1 MREKA
6 SNLSGAEL
14 DALAGVKGSPPPS
27 PPTGATSTVL
37 QAAQTISTV
46 LDGSAVAV
54 IYIATVAQG
63 VIVAT

>member
-6 SNLSGAEL
+6 SNLSDAEL
-14 DALAGVKGSPPPS
+14 DALAGGKGSPRSSPS
-27 PPTGATSTVL
+27 TGATSTVL
-37 QAAQTISTV
+37 QAAQTI

-54 IYIATVAQG
+54 IYMATVAQG